1 MKRLQE
7 KMLILLI
14 DEKTRILCK
23 DCKKKSAKI
32 IKKSQKNVNF
42 IKKLQKSVNFVKKAL
57 FCQNTLFSSLWK
69 PVTYHKILG
78 KFSYGWEKCCM

>member
-42 IKKLQKSVNFVKKAL
+42 IKKLQKSVNFVKKS
-57 FCQNTLFSSLWK
+57 T
-69 PVTYHKILG
+69 ILS
-78 KFSYGWEKCCM
+78 KYIIFIFMEACNIS